1 MKKGAIPRLVQAGEG
16 ALCPDSLE
24 RNLIMSLTDVIEVCT
39 DGSELSLKGVD
50 TAVELAQSLNLPLL
64 GMTAVLDGK
73 MEQAQKR
80 LAEVEE
86 KAKAAGIQY
95 ELVAEPCKAPY
106 EGILAVGRRHDAR
119 FIVMASRGLST
130 FGSLLLGS
138 ETQKTLA
145 AADRPVLVIR

>member
-1 MKKGAIPRLVQAGEG
+1 MA
-16 ALCPDSLE
+16 
-24 RNLIMSLTDVIEVCT
+24 LTDVIEVCT

-50 TAVELAQSLNLPLL
+50 TAIELAQSLQLPLL
-64 GMTAVLDGK
+64 GMTAVVNGK
-73 MEQAQKR
+73 MDVAQQR
-80 LAEVEE
+80 LKQVEE

-106 EGILAVGRRHDAR
+106 EGILEVGRRYDAR

-138 ETQKTLA
+138 ETQKALS
-145 AADRPVLVIR
+145 AADRPILVIR

>member
-1 MKKGAIPRLVQAGEG
+1 
-16 ALCPDSLE
+16 
-24 RNLIMSLTDVIEVCT
+24 MSLTDVIEVCT

-86 KAKAAGIQY
+86 KA
-95 ELVAEPCKAPY
+95 EAPY

>member
-1 MKKGAIPRLVQAGEG
+1 
-16 ALCPDSLE
+16 
-24 RNLIMSLTDVIEVCT
+24 MSLTDVIEVCT

-86 KAKAAGIQY
+86 KAKAAGITSVVFDRNGY
-95 ELVAEPCKAPY
+95 LYHGRVKALADAAR
-106 EGILAVGRRHDAR
+106 EG
-119 FIVMASRGLST
+119 GLN
-130 FGSLLLGS
+130 F
-138 ETQKTLA
+138 
-145 AADRPVLVIR
+145 